1 MCKKPLGENKMTN
14 ANDIIKKTEDLLV
27 ATYNSQP
34 VVMDHGDGV
43 YAWDTDG
50 KKYLDFA
57 AGIAVASLGHAHPKM
72 LDTINT
78 QAARMMTCQASYAT
92 KEKLAAAE
100 ILIDNSCF
108 DLVYFSNSGAESVE
122 ASLKCARKWAY
133 DNKGEMCNEI
143 IAFNSSFH
151 GRTYGAAS
159 VTAKRKT
166 QPFFAPYLD
175 GVHFADF
182 NNIDSVK
189 ALVNDRTAAIIVEP
203 VQGEGGLTPATPQFL
218 RDLRKLCDKENICLI
233 FDEIQAGMGR
243 LGTFF
248 AYESFEC
255 CPDCGEDEEPDHENA
270 SPIEP
275 DIACL
280 AKGMGGGFP
289 VGAMVAKHPYGDAI
303 VVGTHGTT
311 YGGNPLACAVA
322 ATVMSEILSD
332 GFLEHAN
339 KVSKILFD
347 GLAKIQRESNKITDI
362 RGKGLMIGVDTSFD
376 IKGVLRGLQKNGMMA
391 TQAGKATLRL
401 TPPLILNEEQAEEAL
416 SIIEKTLKE
425 LD

>member
-1 MCKKPLGENKMTN
+1 MTN
-14 ANDIIKKTEDLLV
+14 TTEIIKKTEELLV
-27 ATYNSQP
+27 ATYNAQP
-34 VVMDHGDGV
+34 VVMDRGDGV
-43 YAWDTDG
+43 YSWDTDG

-72 LDTINT
+72 LETINT

-92 KEKLAAAE
+92 KEKLKAAE
-100 ILIDNSCF
+100 ILVGNSCF
-108 DLVYFSNSGAESVE
+108 DLVYFSNSGTESVE
-122 ASLKCARKWAY
+122 AALKCARKWAY
-133 DNKGEMCNEI
+133 DNKSETAHEI
-143 IAFNSSFH
+143 IAFNNSFH
-151 GRTYGAAS
+151 GRTYGSAS
-159 VTAKRKT
+159 ITEKRKT

-175 GVHFADF
+175 GVHFAAF
-182 NNIDSVK
+182 NDIDSVK
-189 ALVNDRTAAIIVEP
+189 ALVNENTAAIIIEP

-218 RDLRKLCDKENICLI
+218 RDLRKLCDAENICLI

-248 AYESFEC
+248 AYESFAC
-255 CPDCGEDEEPDHENA
+255 CPDCVEGDEPNQEKS
-270 SPIEP
+270 SPVEP

-289 VGAMVAKHPYGDAI
+289 VGAMVAKHPFGDAI

-332 GFLEHAN
+332 GFLQSAQKSS
-339 KVSKILFD
+339 KVLFD

-362 RGKGLMIGVDTSFD
+362 RGKGLMIGVDTCFD
-376 IKGVLRGLQKNGMMA
+376 IKDVIRGLQKNGLMT

-401 TPPLILNEEQAEEAL
+401 TPPLILTEAQAQEAVD
-416 SIIEKTLKE
+416 IIEKTLKE
-425 LD
+425 LE